1 MAPDTRPRVLA
12 AQALGA
18 EEQAAG
24 AYKLTAQLAA
34 IDAAVADA
42 TVILEAWLA
51 SGNEITTPILA
62 ACAVLDGAHPRAA
75 LARASPAACA
85 AAGLPA
91 GSTWQ
96 RVIPVLVGQAR
107 QSWRALRPALVS
119 YRLV

>member
-1 MAPDTRPRVLA
+1 VAPDTRPLVLA

-18 EEQAAG
+18 EKQAAA
-24 AYKLTAQLAA
+24 AYKLEQQLAA
-34 IDAAVADA
+34 IDQAVADA
-42 TVILEAWLA
+42 TVVLDAWLA

-62 ACAVLDGAHPRAA
+62 ACAVLDGAHPRANQA
-75 LARASPAACA
+75 PASPAALA
-85 AAGLPA
+85 AAGLPG

-119 YRLV
+119 YRVG